1 MSPGPTTERIRRLLL
16 LVPWVARQPGIPVDE
31 LARVLGCTRTQLL
44 SDLQVMSLVGR
55 PPFQPGEL
63 VDVYAE
69 DDRVFVELDQRLSKP
84 PRFTAAEAV
93 ALTAAARLISPA
105 ATDAVGSALAKLEK
119 ALSVRVQT
127 EARAMGRVLDA
138 AQEAPGDAGLLGQ
151 AVREKREVA
160 FDYFSPQ
167 RGAVERRSAR
177 PYELF
182 NHRGQWYLAAHCL
195 KDDVEKLFRLDRA
208 RNVELLAGT
217 FEPPAGRVRAEP
229 KSPLGRGDVRVRFS
243 AAVAPWVRE
252 QFGEGAVRSLPGGG
266 AEVELDVDNEA
277 WLVGW
282 VLSFGGEAELL
293 TPASTRRNIARAAL
307 ASLE

>member
-16 LVPWVARQPGIPVDE
+16 LVPWVARRQGIPVDE
-31 LARVLGCTRTQLL
+31 LARALGCTRDQLL
-44 SDLQVMSLVGR
+44 ADLDFMSLVGR
-55 PPFQPGEL
+55 PPFQPSEL

-69 DDRVFVELDQRLSKP
+69 DDKVFVSLDQRLAKP
-84 PRFTAAEAV
+84 PRFTAAEAA

-105 ATDAVGSALAKLEK
+105 ATDAVGTALAKLDR
-119 ALSVRVQT
+119 ALSARAQT

-138 AQEAPGDAGLLGQ
+138 AQAAPVDTGLLGQ
-151 AVREKREVA
+151 AVRERREVA

-167 RGAVERRSAR
+167 RGAVERRTVR

-182 NHRGQWYLAAHCL
+182 AHRGTWYLATFCL
-195 KDDVEKLFRLDRA
+195 RAAEERLFRLDRVS
-208 RNVELLAGT
+208 NVALGEGRFEL
-217 FEPPAGRVRAEP
+217 PAGRVPAAP
-229 KSPLGRGDVRVRFS
+229 PNPLGPGDVRVRFS

-252 QFGEGAVRSLPGGG
+252 QFGDAGVRTLPDGG

-277 WLVGW
+277 WLTGW

-293 TPASTRRNIARAAL
+293 APAPLRRNIARAAL